1 MLFLKRTLTA
11 LVLFFIIAVAL
22 FLGTCLILGG
32 IVGARAAAA
41 QHVTGADAY
50 TVGQAAGQQA
60 GRKYGALIL
69 LSSVGVSAA
78 LSCALAF
85 GGAFPWC
92 RPPPPPP
99 PPLPSRFG

>member
-1 MLFLKRTLTA
+1 MLFLKRSLTA
-11 LVLFFIIAVAL
+11 LILFFLIAVAL
-22 FLGTCLILGG
+22 FLGTSMIMGG
-32 IVGARAAAA
+32 IVGARAAAE

-50 TVGQAAGQQA
+50 AVGQAAGRRV
-60 GRKYGALIL
+60 GRQYGALIL

-92 RPPPPPP
+92 RAEAP